1 VTTPK
6 LPEPRSVLAATSRSD
21 CYAQPHLG
29 GEGKR
34 PRRYTMRRLN
44 LLIASLAAL
53 IIPLGGLMA
62 AAGPAM
68 ASSASSI
75 LRECEDNG
83 AITGHFSRAELQSA
97 LSDLSGEVSEYSDC
111 QDLIQQALV
120 RASSQGGGTS
130 NTGSAKAHVAGAT
143 GKNGGGGS
151 GKGPQ
156 GSAGTTGSSKTNN
169 GQSVGKGSSNAVN
182 LAGSSVRPGS
192 SGSTDA
198 SSSSL
203 PVALIIVLILL
214 ALTALSGGAV
224 ALRRR
229 VDAGHST

>member
-1 VTTPK
+1 
-6 LPEPRSVLAATSRSD
+6 
-21 CYAQPHLG
+21 
-29 GEGKR
+29 
-34 PRRYTMRRLN
+34 MRRLN
-44 LLIASLAAL
+44 LLIALLAAL
-53 IIPLGGLMA
+53 IFPLGGLMA
-62 AAGPAM
+62 AGPAV
-68 ASSASSI
+68 ASDATSI

-120 RASSQGGGTS
+120 RASSHGSTS
-130 NTGSAKAHVAGAT
+130 KTDSVKAHASGAA

-151 GKGPQ
+151 GNGSNG
-156 GSAGTTGSSKTNN
+156 GSAGTAGSSKTSN
-169 GQSVGKGSSNAVN
+169 GQSGGQGSNNAVN

-192 SGSTDA
+192 SGGTDA

-229 VDAGHST
+229 VDARHST

>member
-1 VTTPK
+1 
-6 LPEPRSVLAATSRSD
+6 
-21 CYAQPHLG
+21 
-29 GEGKR
+29 
-34 PRRYTMRRLN
+34 MRRLN
-44 LLIASLAAL
+44 LLIALLAAL
-53 IIPLGGLMA
+53 ILPLGGLMA

-68 ASSASSI
+68 ASSAGTI
-75 LRECEDNG
+75 LKECEDNG

-130 NTGSAKAHVAGAT
+130 NTGSTKAHAAGAT

-156 GSAGTTGSSKTNN
+156 GGSAGTPGSSNTSN
-169 GQSVGKGSSNAVN
+169 GQPGGKGSNNAVN

-192 SGSTDA
+192 TGGTDA

-203 PVALIIVLILL
+203 PVALIIVLVLL

-229 VDAGHST
+229 VDAGHSTSQIAAQPS